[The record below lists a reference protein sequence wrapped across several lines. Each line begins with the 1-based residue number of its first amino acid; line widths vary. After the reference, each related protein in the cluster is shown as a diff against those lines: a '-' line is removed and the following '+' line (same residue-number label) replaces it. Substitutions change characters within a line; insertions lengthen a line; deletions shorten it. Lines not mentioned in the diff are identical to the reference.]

1 MLNHLGEKGETK
13 EAATAAACWEARTA
27 AGQKTR
33 HQSQPISQTTY
44 FETYSNIPKMEFHNH
59 KIFLTFN

>member
-13 EAATAAACWEARTA
+13 VAATAAACCEARTA

-33 HQSQPISQTTY
+33 HQSQPIKQTTHY
-44 FETYSNIPKMEFHNH
+44 ETRLQANTIKV
-59 KIFLTFN
+59 I